1 MVMNNNRNWLDNHAT
16 VSKNILEQEYLLA
29 NNIISKFT
37 GYRFMSLGTN
47 ADERLIKCFD
57 HSHKFCFN
65 SSISNKKCNSVAS
78 FSHLPLPSESVDC
91 ILLQHVLEFSCNPQS
106 IISEISRIIV
116 SGGNLLIFII
126 NPLSPLGLNK
136 YLVNKYSKRN
146 DISYSPLR
154 VKRIMDWLTLLN
166 FDVDVVI
173 KENSNCDSTNSSD
186 TYEKGIDYKSLP
198 MKTFKKYSERLFYNT
213 YLIHGVKRRNAGIR
227 VPKTEWKLSTQNKV
241 NLTETL
247 KLKPKIKT

>member
-1 MVMNNNRNWLDNHAT
+1 MNNNRNWLNNHAT

-29 NNIISKFT
+29 KNIISKLT

-65 SSISNKKCNSVAS
+65 SSISNKKFNSVAS

-154 VKRIMDWLTLLN
+154 VKRIMDWLTPVSYTHL
-166 FDVDVVI
+166 
-173 KENSNCDSTNSSD
+173 T
-186 TYEKGIDYKSLP
+186 LP
-198 MKTFKKYSERLFYNT
+198 TMLP
-213 YLIHGVKRRNAGIR
+213 V
-227 VPKTEWKLSTQNKV
+227 
-241 NLTETL
+241 
-247 KLKPKIKT
+247 